1 MGEES
6 RENEKTWEAGEKS
19 KRLLEDTY
27 PSSAVALGAARPR
40 LSASILH
47 GAKDDGARTHVHDD
61 H

>member
-6 RENEKTWEAGEKS
+6 RENEKTWEAGETS
-19 KRLLEDTY
+19 KRLPEDTY
-27 PSSAVALGAARPR
+27 PSGAVALGADRPR